1 MGAERARTF
10 LAFDVML
17 ALETRRAAVQ
27 RGGVVRVEGVCC
39 RVFRD
44 RALLGLLAARR
55 LAVISV
61 GRPG

>member
-27 RGGVVRVEGVCC
+27 RGGVVRVEGV
-39 RVFRD
+39 
-44 RALLGLLAARR
+44 
-55 LAVISV
+55 
-61 GRPG
+61 GR